1 MSQASAKNPPAS
13 NNPPPTGPEPRS
25 ATKQPPSEPGYAEAL
40 SELESILAELER
52 DNVDVDVLASRVQRA
67 AELIRLCRERIGNA
81 RLQIEQV
88 VAELDR

>member
-1 MSQASAKNPPAS
+1 MSQSI
-13 NNPPPTGPEPRS
+13 
-25 ATKQPPSEPGYAEAL
+25 EPGYAEAL
-40 SELESILAELER
+40 SELEIILSELER
-52 DNVDVDVLASRVQRA
+52 DNVDVDHLASRVQRA